1 MPRTSTST
9 AGVCATSDCTAD
21 AAACSIKN
29 MQRQAS
35 IPVASDVFRRI
46 VLGAIYV
53 IFVSIFAE
61 AFQCALAKAEKC
73 GGRLIPAGVVWR

>member
-1 MPRTSTST
+1 
-9 AGVCATSDCTAD
+9 
-21 AAACSIKN
+21 